1 MRRLIARRVR
11 VSPAFVV
18 ALIALFVALSGA
30 AVATTTAMISG
41 AGIKDNSITGSD
53 VKNSSITTDDV
64 KDKSL
69 TPADFRGSVRGPAG
83 EPGPAGA
90 QGPKGETGA
99 PGAPG
104 AKGEQ
109 GEPGPQGVQGQKG
122 ESGADGVP
130 AKAVYSAKRAP
141 VNLPAGS
148 VKLPILSLES
158 LPPGSYLLMAHLTA
172 VNFGSNGYVRCG
184 IKAADEDSFGNWGA
198 VASVGNSAPF
208 AVVGQINVSLPVTSS
223 YTFTPE
229 LICRQDS
236 STTAYVEESR
246 LMAIAVGETDVR
258 GDK

>member
-1 MRRLIARRVR
+1 VHI
-11 VSPAFVV
+11 SPAFVV
-18 ALIALFVALSGA
+18 ALVALFVAMSGA

-41 AGIKDNSITGSD
+41 AGIKDNTITGSD
-53 VKNSSITTDDV
+53 VKNSSITTADV

-90 QGPKGETGA
+90 QGPKGATGA
-99 PGAPG
+99 TGARG
-104 AKGEQ
+104 AKGAT
-109 GEPGPQGVQGQKG
+109 GATGAK
-122 ESGADGVP
+122 GADGFP
-130 AKAVYSAKRAP
+130 AKAFYSAKRAP

-158 LPPGSYLLMAHLTA
+158 LPAGSYLLMAHLTA
-172 VNFGSNGYVRCG
+172 VNFGSPGYVRCG
-184 IKAADEDSFGNWGA
+184 IKGADEDSFGYWGSA
-198 VASVGNSAPF
+198 ASVGNAAPY

-236 STTAYVEESR
+236 STSAYVEESR
-246 LMAIAVGETDVR
+246 LMAIAVGATDVR
-258 GDK
+258 GDE

>member
-11 VSPAFVV
+11 VTPAFVV

-53 VKNSSITTDDV
+53 VRNSSITTADV

-69 TPADFRGSVRGPAG
+69 TPADFSGSVRWPAG

-90 QGPKGETGA
+90 QGPKGDT
-99 PGAPG
+99 GAPG

-109 GEPGPQGVQGQKG
+109 GERGAQGVQGQKG
-122 ESGADGVP
+122 EPGVAGVP

>member
-1 MRRLIARRVR
+1 MSRLIARRVR
-11 VSPAFVV
+11 VTPAFVV
-18 ALIALFVALSGA
+18 ALVALFVALSGA

-41 AGIKDNSITGSD
+41 ASIKDNSITTAD
-53 VKNSSITTDDV
+53 VKN
-64 KDKSL
+64 KSL
-69 TPADFRGSVRGPAG
+69 TPDDFRGSVRGPAG
-83 EPGPAGA
+83 APGPAGA

-109 GEPGPQGVQGQKG
+109 GEQGERGAQGVQGQKG
-122 ESGADGVP
+122 EPGADGVP
-130 AKAVYSAKRAP
+130 ANAVYSAKRAP

-148 VKLPILSLES
+148 VKQPILSLES

-184 IKAADEDSFGNWGA
+184 IKAADEDSFGLWGA
-198 VASVGNSAPF
+198 AASVGNSAPF

-246 LMAIAVGETDVR
+246 LMAIAVGEMDVR